1 MLVTFPISVTKYS
14 GESNLRENGFVFA
27 CSSKAQFV
35 MVKKLAHLEH
45 GQLVTSH
52 PQVHSMGWLVT
63 SHPQVLTCSCDQWR
77 LQSME
82 LRCSQC
88 VGPPSPLI

>member
-63 SHPQVLTCSCDQWR
+63 SHPPARVIS
-77 LQSME
+77 
-82 LRCSQC
+82 
-88 VGPPSPLI
+88 GGFSPWNCAALSVWGLPLH